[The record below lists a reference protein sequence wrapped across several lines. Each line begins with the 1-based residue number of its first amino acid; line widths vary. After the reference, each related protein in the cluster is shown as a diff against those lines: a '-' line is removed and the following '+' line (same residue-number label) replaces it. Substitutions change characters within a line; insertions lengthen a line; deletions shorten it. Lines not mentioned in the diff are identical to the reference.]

1 MTLALLTAIVFVAAL
16 LRLAKRRRASLAL
29 FVASAAA
36 FFAIGCGPVPAWL
49 LRELQ
54 APYAARP
61 AIAWG
66 ERNAIV
72 MLGLA
77 TEKIAATGAVEPG
90 TFSYS
95 RVVEAASLYRDCR
108 RARAN
113 AGCKILV
120 SGGDARRNGAPEASI
135 YRDALI
141 GLGVDAADVL
151 SEPRSM
157 NTWQNA
163 QFTRVVLDGYRADR
177 VLLVTSGVHLRRSAL
192 YFAHFG
198 VAAIPVRAEYLQ
210 AVTFPLPL
218 AYNFSVADLALHE
231 CLGIARYR
239 LYDAL
244 GWNPARTQPGD
255 A

>member
-1 MTLALLTAIVFVAAL
+1 MTLALLTAVAVVAAL
-16 LRLAKRRRASLAL
+16 LWIAKRRRTSRASFA
-29 FVASAAA
+29 ASAVL

-49 LRELQ
+49 LRDLQ

-61 AIAWG
+61 AIEWG

-72 MLGLA
+72 MLGLG

-95 RVVEAASLYRDCR
+95 RVVEAASLYRGCR
-108 RARAN
+108 KARAN
-113 AGCKILV
+113 AGCKIVV
-120 SGGDARRNGAPEASI
+120 SGGDARRNGVPEATV

-141 GLGVDAADVL
+141 GLGIDAADVL

-163 QFTRVVLDGYRADR
+163 QFTRVVLAGYRADR
-177 VLLVTSGVHLRRSAL
+177 VLLVTSGVHLRRSVL

-210 AVTFPLPL
+210 AALFPLPL

-231 CLGIARYR
+231 YLGIARYR
-239 LYDAL
+239 LYNAL
-244 GWNPARTQPGD
+244 GRNPASTQPGD

>member
-1 MTLALLTAIVFVAAL
+1 MTLALLAAVAAVAAL
-16 LRLAKRRRASLAL
+16 LWVAGRRRTSRASFA
-29 FVASAAA
+29 ASAVL
-36 FFAIGCGPVPAWL
+36 FFAIGGGPVPAWL
-49 LRELQ
+49 LRHLQ

-61 AIAWG
+61 AIEWG

-72 MLGLA
+72 MLGLG

-95 RVVEAASLYRDCR
+95 RVVEAASLYHGCR
-108 RARAN
+108 KARAN
-113 AGCKILV
+113 AGCKIVV
-120 SGGDARRNGAPEASI
+120 SGGDARRNGVPEATV

-141 GLGVDAADVL
+141 GLGIDAADVL

-163 QFTRVVLDGYRADR
+163 QFTRIVLAGYRADR
-177 VLLVTSGVHLRRSAL
+177 VLLVTSGVHLRRSVL

-210 AVTFPLPL
+210 AMLFPLPL

>member
-1 MTLALLTAIVFVAAL
+1 MTLALLTAVAVAAAL
-16 LRLAKRRRASLAL
+16 LRLAKRRRASRAL
-29 FVASAAA
+29 FAASVAA
-36 FFAIGCGPVPAWL
+36 FFAIGCGPAPAWL
-49 LRELQ
+49 LRHLQ

-61 AIAWG
+61 AIEWG

-72 MLGLA
+72 MLGLG

-95 RVVEAASLYRDCR
+95 RVVEAASLYRGCR
-108 RARAN
+108 KARA
-113 AGCKILV
+113 GTDCKVVV
-120 SGGDARRNGAPEASI
+120 SGGDARGNGVPEASV

-141 GLGVDAADVL
+141 GLGIDAADVL
-151 SEPRSM
+151 AEPRSM

-163 QFTRVVLDGYRADR
+163 QFTRAVLAGYRADR

-198 VAAIPVRAEYLQ
+198 VAAIGVRAEYLQ
-210 AVTFPLPL
+210 AVSFPLPL
-218 AYNFSVADLALHE
+218 AYNFSLADLALHE
-231 CLGIARYR
+231 YLGIARYR